1 MLKIFVLGETS
12 TTPLSPG
19 SPADDSSS
27 EIHSNKPRLQRVKAQ
42 SRKTFR
48 LRKSRK
54 NRMEVRNEIRGL
66 SGKYPTCTYVMCRTY
81 FEKAIVNQRRLP
93 SLKYSVLP

>member
-1 MLKIFVLGETS
+1 MFCNNFYYLGETS

-19 SPADDSSS
+19 SPAEDSSG
-27 EIHSNKPRLQRVKAQ
+27 ETHPNKSRLQRIKPQ

-54 NRMEVRNEIRGL
+54 NRIEVNL
-66 SGKYPTCTYVMCRTY
+66 
-81 FEKAIVNQRRLP
+81 NQHSILFTTIFFPNR
-93 SLKYSVLP
+93 YHIQN

>member
-1 MLKIFVLGETS
+1 MQKIYQFQLILGMCLCVGETS

-19 SPADDSSS
+19 SPADDSSG
-27 EIHSNKPRLQRVKAQ
+27 EQPHPNKSRLQRIKPQ

-54 NRMEVRNEIRGL
+54 NNHTEV
-66 SGKYPTCTYVMCRTY
+66 V
-81 FEKAIVNQRRLP
+81 
-93 SLKYSVLP
+93 SL